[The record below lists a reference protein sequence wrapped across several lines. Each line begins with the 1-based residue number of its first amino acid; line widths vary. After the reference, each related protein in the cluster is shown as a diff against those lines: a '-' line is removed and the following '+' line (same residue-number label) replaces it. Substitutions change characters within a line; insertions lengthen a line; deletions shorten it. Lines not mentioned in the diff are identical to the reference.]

1 MRPGGKKANLGQGCN
16 RIGACSYCVFLSY
29 PHQFRNRMMIRV
41 LRGYASFRRGLAAL
55 SAIAI
60 GMTLASS
67 AAAATIAL
75 PAKYKQQGELTF
87 AFNAAYAPM
96 EFIANDGKTMIGLD
110 IDLANAIAKKL
121 GVKAK
126 FVQAGFDTIIPGL
139 QSDRYDLSMSSFTI
153 TKKREEVMDF
163 VSYFTAGTSFYVKAK
178 GGPAVASLGDL
189 CGLSVA
195 VTKGTI
201 QSEDAT
207 KQNQECKAAGKKGVD
222 VQFYPDQNAASL
234 AMDSGRAQVCMAD
247 SPGGWRGSSRNRA
260 ASSSF
265 RVCPTTPRPTVLSF
279 PRTAVWPSR
288 CCRRSRRSWPMA
300 STPKS

>member
-1 MRPGGKKANLGQGCN
+1 
-16 RIGACSYCVFLSY
+16 
-29 PHQFRNRMMIRV
+29 MIRV
-41 LRGYASFRRGLAAL
+41 LRGYASFRHGLGAL
-55 SAIAI
+55 SAIAV
-60 GMTLASS
+60 GMTLVASS

-247 SPGGWRGSSRNRA
+247 SPVAAWIVKESRGKFKLSGVPYNSAPYGIVIPKNSGLA
-260 ASSSF
+260 EPVLQA
-265 RVCPTTPRPTVLSF
+265 VKAVMADGEYTKILKKWGAEQGAITTPEINP
-279 PRTAVWPSR
+279 AVQ
-288 CCRRSRRSWPMA
+288 
-300 STPKS
+300 

>member
-1 MRPGGKKANLGQGCN
+1 MFSA
-16 RIGACSYCVFLSY
+16 
-29 PHQFRNRMMIRV
+29 
-41 LRGYASFRRGLAAL
+41 LRGLASLRRGLTAL
-55 SAIAI
+55 GLIAL
-60 GMTLASS
+60 GTALASS
-67 AAAATIAL
+67 AAAAPIAL

-96 EFIANDGKTMIGLD
+96 EFIAKDGRTMIGLD

-121 GVKAK
+121 GVKAR

-139 QSDRYDLSMSSFTI
+139 QSGKYDLSMSSFTI

-207 KQNQECKAAGKKGVD
+207 RQSHACKAAGKKGVD
-222 VQFYPDQNAASL
+222 LQFYPDQNAASL
-234 AMDSGRAQVCMAD
+234 AMASGRAQVCMAD
-247 SPGGWRGSSRNRA
+247 SPVAAWIVKESRGKFKLSGTPYDSAPYGIVIPKNSGLTEPVLLAVKAIMADGEYTRILKKWGA
-260 ASSSF
+260 DQGAI
-265 RVCPTTPRPTVLSF
+265 TTPEINPV
-279 PRTAVWPSR
+279 VQ
-288 CCRRSRRSWPMA
+288 
-300 STPKS
+300 

>member
-1 MRPGGKKANLGQGCN
+1 MLFPAPRTSPAFRHGLT
-16 RIGACSYCVFLSY
+16 VLSV
-29 PHQFRNRMMIRV
+29 I
-41 LRGYASFRRGLAAL
+41 AL
-55 SAIAI
+55 

-67 AAAATIAL
+67 AVAASIAL

-110 IDLANAIAKKL
+110 IDLANAITKKL

-126 FVQAGFDTIIPGL
+126 FDQAGFDTIIPGL
-139 QSDRYDLSMSSFTI
+139 QSGKYDLSMSSFTI

-163 VSYFTAGTSFYVKAK
+163 VSYFNAGTSFYVKAK
-178 GGPAVASLGDL
+178 NGPAVAALGDL

-201 QSEDAT
+201 QSDDAT

-222 VQFYPDQNAASL
+222 VQFYPDQNSASL
-234 AMDSGRAQVCMAD
+234 AMASDRAQVCMAD
-247 SPGGWRGSSRNRA
+247 SPVAAWIVKESRGKFKLSGVPYNSAPYGIVIPKNSGLA
-260 ASSSF
+260 EPVLQALKA
-265 RVCPTTPRPTVLSF
+265 VMADGEYAKILKKWGAEQGAITTPEINPV
-279 PRTAVWPSR
+279 VQ
-288 CCRRSRRSWPMA
+288 
-300 STPKS
+300 

>member
-1 MRPGGKKANLGQGCN
+1 MDIMEPMG
-16 RIGACSYCVFLSY
+16 
-29 PHQFRNRMMIRV
+29 
-41 LRGYASFRRGLAAL
+41 
-55 SAIAI
+55 
-60 GMTLASS
+60 
-67 AAAATIAL
+67 L
-75 PAKYKQQGELTF
+75 PAKLLGTGEQELLHLRSH
-87 AFNAAYAPM
+87 
-96 EFIANDGKTMIGLD
+96 GKTMIGLD

-247 SPGGWRGSSRNRA
+247 SPVAAWIVKESRGKFKLSGVPYNSAPYGIVIPKNSGLAEPVLQAVKGALGSALHDVFTVSAVVA
-260 ASSSF
+260 ACGIVF
-265 RVCPTTPRPTVLSF
+265 ALLLVDVPL
-279 PRTAVWPSR
+279 
-288 CCRRSRRSWPMA
+288 RRSNREHRPSA
-300 STPKS
+300 EVA